1 MERCGWV
8 GSEELYENYHD
19 EEWGVPEYDSR
30 ALWEQITL
38 ESFQSGLSWITILR
52 KREGFRAA
60 FAGFDPDVVATWGE
74 NDIERLLQD
83 EGIVRHRGKIS
94 ATINNA
100 KVWQKI
106 EAREGFAKFLW
117 SYVDFTPMQPDRAT
131 LEDVPGSTDLS
142 TRLAKDLKKE
152 GFKFCGP
159 TTVYAFMQASGMV
172 NDHVVTCPNH
182 ALVKA
187 HPPMPR

>member
-8 GSEELYENYHD
+8 GSEELYEKYHD
-19 EEWGVPEYDSR
+19 EEWGVPQYDGR

-52 KREGFRAA
+52 KRDGFRAA

-74 NDIERLLQD
+74 DDIERLLQD

-106 EAREGFAKFLW
+106 EAREGFANFIW
-117 SYVDFTPMQPDRAT
+117 SYVDGTPLQPERAT
-131 LEDVPGSTDLS
+131 LKDVPGSTELS
-142 TRLAKDLKKE
+142 TRLSKDLKKE

-172 NDHVVTCPNH
+172 NDHVVTCPSH
-182 ALVKA
+182 AAVKA
-187 HPPMPR
+187 YPPMR